1 MSHQQ
6 ALAQVTAQ
14 AIFSQPHMF
23 MHAEYQPSSLEA
35 SMESMAQ
42 DPSFIADATTCQQ
55 VIMATIG
62 GNMDRSRSKGVSIR
76 EVTTNVHISID
87 LSRRRL
93 STLIDGQITEI
104 IYKGQDAGKHSS
116 NGFCM

>member
-1 MSHQQ
+1 
-6 ALAQVTAQ
+6 
-14 AIFSQPHMF
+14 
-23 MHAEYQPSSLEA
+23 
-35 SMESMAQ
+35 
-42 DPSFIADATTCQQ
+42 
-55 VIMATIG
+55 
-62 GNMDRSRSKGVSIR
+62 MDRSRSKGVSIR

-93 STLIDGQITEI
+93 SALIDGQITEI